1 MNSRGFDAIIIGSGA
16 GGAAAAYEFARA
28 GWSVLVLEKGERL
41 PRDGSTLDIDRVVR
55 RREFLSRE
63 SWSDGRGGSLVPE
76 EHFNLGGKT
85 CWYGAA
91 LLRFAPHEFAA
102 DPAHGCRGWPFT
114 YDDLAPYYERA
125 EQLVGVRQFG
135 AEPALARILE
145 RLQSRDSR
153 WMSVPLPMGLSD
165 SIRANAHEATHFD
178 GFASVAGLKHD
189 ANTAFLEPVAALPNL
204 RVELVSEVEEL
215 LMAEPNHMRVSGV
228 RLMDGRVFDGT
239 RIFLAA
245 GALHS
250 PRLLQRLIDRYN
262 LAPRLPASLQV
273 GRDLKLHLLT
283 ALVALSASEKNDLL
297 RKTVLL
303 THSDYPHSSVQ
314 PLGFDGELIGTLVPQ
329 LVPRQFAAAI
339 GARSY
344 GFFLQTEDGSAAD
357 NRILEVAGA
366 QGVQRVFDYSE
377 MRIPAAA
384 HEHRAFVRGFQRA
397 LLGTGMVSFT
407 QRIGL
412 NGTAHACGTLAVGT
426 DPEKS
431 VVDPSGRVHGLD
443 SLYVLDGSVLPRSSR
458 VNPALTIFAWSLRVA
473 SALAGSASAAA
484 RVREAQ
490 H

>member
-1 MNSRGFDAIIIGSGA
+1 MRSESFDAIIIGSGA
-16 GGAAAAYEFARA
+16 GGAAAAYELTRA

-41 PRDGSTLDIDRVVR
+41 PRDGSTLDIDCVVR

-63 SWSDGRGGSLVPE
+63 PWTDGRGGTLVPE

-102 DPAHGCRGWPFT
+102 DLSFGCPGWPLT

-125 EQLVGVRQFG
+125 ERLLDVRRFG
-135 AEPALARILE
+135 AEPALAQILA
-145 RLQSRDSR
+145 RLRARDSR
-153 WMSVPLPMGLSD
+153 WMSVPLPMGLSA

-189 ANTAFLEPVAALPNL
+189 ANTTFLDRVAALPNL
-204 RVELVSEVEEL
+204 RIELRAEVAEL
-215 LMAEPNHMRVSGV
+215 LMADPKLMRVSGV
-228 RLMDGRVFDGT
+228 RLKDGREFDGAYV
-239 RIFLAA
+239 FLAA

-250 PRLLQRLIDRYN
+250 PRLLQRLIDRYE
-262 LAPRLPASLQV
+262 LAPRLPATLEV
-273 GRDLKLHLLT
+273 GRGLKLHLLT
-283 ALVALSASEKNDLL
+283 ALVAVSPGKKDDSI

-303 THSDYPHSSVQ
+303 THSEYPHSSVQ
-314 PLGFDGELIGTLVPQ
+314 PLGFDGELIGTLIPK
-329 LVPRQFAAAI
+329 LVPRPVAVAI

-366 QGVQRVFDYSE
+366 QGVERVFDYSE
-377 MRIPAAA
+377 ARTPAAA
-384 HEHRAFVRGFQRA
+384 REHRAFVRGFQHA
-397 LLGTGMVSFT
+397 LLGTGMVSLT
-407 QRIGL
+407 QRISL
-412 NGTAHACGTLAVGT
+412 NGTAHACGTLATGT
-426 DPEKS
+426 DPKRS

-443 SLYVLDGSVLPRSSR
+443 SLYVIDGSILPRSSR

-473 SALAGSASAAA
+473 SGLAGRRSPQ
-484 RVREAQ
+484 RE
-490 H
+490 